1 MNKSPMRGA
10 AALLLLLAVCVAAIP
25 QNNPPSTD
33 GAAQTPQLPAAEA
46 VPSNTLAH
54 ATAIIGLCDDAG
66 KQVSGKSAVGLNDL
80 LWVVVITSADP
91 PPGSVPGKSGA
102 EAPCSNPTA
111 PASASKVQLDASQY
125 ALFFNGR
132 ELEGLDGTVY
142 DSARHALGFR
152 LARNDQNKAVW
163 ARLLGSPTT
172 SLHRSVSVALGERKK
187 DGTPEPGITGIGNSA
202 TFGLRMFSQVRLG
215 VAVAAI
221 ILVLYVVWGH
231 ARSNT
236 TLRDNLLP
244 QLVPDSQ
251 PYSLGRW
258 QMAFWFV
265 LIFASFI
272 FLYCLLGDYN
282 TVSNQAL
289 GLMGIS
295 AATALAAVAV
305 DDIKNSPA
313 DDANRALRALG
324 LNTYADVL
332 RLREEIAVRKTQ
344 LPPAENDVAAKKA
357 AAEQAKAA
365 AHGARGNTGPAAT
378 AKAAAELADSAQ
390 RHLQQLQGEIQDRNN
405 ILRTYDDKSR
415 PFVTQGWFKDITT
428 DINGPTVHRVQV
440 LCWTVALGIV
450 FLIGVYRDLAMP
462 ADFSGT
468 LLALMG
474 ISSAGYVGF
483 KYPEKNN

>member
-1 MNKSPMRGA
+1 MNKKPMRRA
-10 AALLLLLAVCVAAIP
+10 AALLLLTICVAAIA

-33 GAAQTPQLPAAEA
+33 EAAQTPQPAAAEP
-46 VPSNTLAH
+46 VSSNTLAH

-66 KQVSGKSAVGLNDL
+66 KQVSDKSAVGLNDL
-80 LWVVVITSADP
+80 LWVVVSTSADP
-91 PPGSVPGKSGA
+91 PPPGNVPGKSGV
-102 EAPCSNPTA
+102 EAPCSNSTA

-132 ELEGLDGTVY
+132 ELEGLDDAVY
-142 DSARHALGFR
+142 DSARHAFGFR

-187 DGTPEPGITGIGNSA
+187 DRTPEPGITGIGNSA
-202 TFGLRMFSQVRLG
+202 TFGLRMFSAIWLG
-215 VAVAAI
+215 IAVAAI

-244 QLVPDSQ
+244 QLPPDRQ
-251 PYSLGRW
+251 PYSLARW

-265 LIFASFI
+265 LIFGAFI
-272 FLYCLLGDYN
+272 FLYILLWDYN

-289 GLMGIS
+289 ALMGIS

-305 DDIKNSPA
+305 DIVKDSPA
-313 DDANRALRALG
+313 DAANRALQALG

-332 RLREEIAVRKTQ
+332 RVREEIAVRI
-344 LPPAENDVAAKKA
+344 AELAAAAK
-357 AAEQAKAA
+357 
-365 AHGARGNTGPAAT
+365 P
-378 AKAAAELADSAQ
+378 AAELADSAH
-390 RHLQQLQGEIQDRNN
+390 RHLQQLQIEIQDRNN
-405 ILRTYDDKSR
+405 ILRTYEDKSR
-415 PFVTQGWFKDITT
+415 PFVTQGWLKDITT
-428 DINGPTVHRVQV
+428 DVNGPTIHRMQV
-440 LCWTVALGIV
+440 VCWTIALGIV
-450 FLIGVYRDLAMP
+450 FVIGVYRDLAMP

>member
-1 MNKSPMRGA
+1 MNKSPMRRA
-10 AALLLLLAVCVAAIP
+10 AALLLLLAVCAAAIP
-25 QNNPPSTD
+25 QNNPPTTD
-33 GAAQTPQLPAAEA
+33 GTAQTPQLLPAAEA
-46 VPSNTLAH
+46 LPSNTLAH
-54 ATAIIGLCDDAG
+54 ATAITGLCDDAG
-66 KQVSGKSAVGLNDL
+66 KQVSDKSAVGLNGL
-80 LWVVVITSADP
+80 LWVVVSTSADPP

-102 EAPCSNPTA
+102 EVPCSNPTA

-132 ELEGLDGTVY
+132 ELEGLDDAVY
-142 DSARHALGFR
+142 DSARHAFGFR

-172 SLHRSVSVALGERKK
+172 SLHRSVSVVLGERKK
-187 DGTPEPGITGIGNSA
+187 DRTPEPAITGIGNSA
-202 TFGLRMFSQVRLG
+202 TFGLRMFSATWLG
-215 VAVAAI
+215 IAVAAI

-244 QLVPDSQ
+244 QLPPDRQ
-251 PYSLGRW
+251 PYSLARW

-265 LIFASFI
+265 LIFAAFI
-272 FLYCLLGDYN
+272 FLYLLLWDYT

-289 GLMGIS
+289 ALMGIS

-305 DDIKNSPA
+305 DVVKDSPA
-313 DDANRALRALG
+313 DAANRALQALG

-332 RLREEIAVRKTQ
+332 RVREEIAVRK
-344 LPPAENDVAAKKA
+344 AEL
-357 AAEQAKAA
+357 AEA
-365 AHGARGNTGPAAT
+365 
-378 AKAAAELADSAQ
+378 AKAAAELADPAQ
-390 RHLQQLQGEIQDRNN
+390 RHLQQLQVE
-405 ILRTYDDKSR
+405 
-415 PFVTQGWFKDITT
+415 ITT
-428 DINGPTVHRVQV
+428 DINGPTIHRVQV
-440 LCWTVALGIV
+440 LCWTIALGIV
-450 FLIGVYRDLAMP
+450 FVIGVYRDLAMP